1 MPHHKMLNVNIF
13 VDVDL
18 TLVNEL
24 GGILP
29 GAADSLRRLK
39 QRGCHLFLWSTGGG
53 DYCRTVAERYQLAD
67 LFEAFLPKPDII
79 IDDMPGLC
87 LSPLVFN
94 PLEQPSWEAMTDAI
108 EEHV

>member
-1 MPHHKMLNVNIF
+1 MNDECRTKTSPRALDSTRMAAHKMLNVNVF

-18 TLVNEL
+18 TLVDER

-53 DYCRTVAERYQLAD
+53 EYARVVAERYQLAE
-67 LFEAFLPKPDII
+67 LFEGFLPKPDII
-79 IDDMPGLC
+79 IDDMPGVC
-87 LSPLVFN
+87 L
-94 PLEQPSWEAMTDAI
+94 
-108 EEHV
+108 